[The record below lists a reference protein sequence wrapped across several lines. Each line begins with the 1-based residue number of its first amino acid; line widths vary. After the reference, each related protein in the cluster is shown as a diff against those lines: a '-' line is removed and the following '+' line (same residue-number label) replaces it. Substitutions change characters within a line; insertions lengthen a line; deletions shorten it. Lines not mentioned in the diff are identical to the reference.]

1 MSHYKSYP
9 EYKES
14 RITWIGEAPKHW
26 ELTRF
31 KYVSELNPK
40 KSTVT
45 TERNELCTFLPM
57 EKLKTDT
64 IILDETRVIDE
75 VYDGY
80 SYFADDDILIAK
92 VTPCFENKNIAVAKG
107 LVNGVGFGSTEIN
120 TIRAKANANNRF
132 LYYRLQ
138 EDQFLKIA
146 ISEMTGSGGLKRVPS
161 ELFQNFKIAIPSY
174 DEQALI
180 ATQIDKENQRIHT
193 LITKKTRFIELL
205 KEKRQALIAHA
216 VTKGLNP
223 NVKMKDSGVEWIG
236 EIPEHWEYKRLRH
249 VASFYNSNVDKKSY
263 DDQIEVLL
271 CNYTDVYY
279 NEFITTD
286 LDFMKATASVN
297 EISKFRLR
305 CGDIIITK
313 DSEDPRD
320 IGIPSLVLQDMPGVI
335 CGYHLTIIRTHQD
348 SLSGFLH
355 RSIQATS
362 TKAHFF
368 VESPGITRFGLGQDE
383 IGDIPVCVPP
393 EDECLKIVSF
403 INRQTTRI
411 DTLINKTQKSI
422 ELLKEH
428 RSAFITAAVTGQID
442 LRGEPA

>member
-1 MSHYKSYP
+1 MSHYKAYP

-161 ELFQNFKIAIPSY
+161 ELFQIFKFAIPSY
-174 DEQALI
+174 EEQALI
-180 ATQIDKENQRIHT
+180 AAQIDKENQRIHT

-205 KEKRQALIAHA
+205 KEKRQALITHA

-223 NVKMKDSGVEWIG
+223 NVHMKDSGVEWIG
-236 EIPEHWEYKRLRH
+236 KIPEHWEVKPFFSLLTELKRK
-249 VASFYNSNVDKKSY
+249 N
-263 DDQIEVLL
+263 
-271 CNYTDVYY
+271 T
-279 NEFITTD
+279 
-286 LDFMKATASVN
+286 
-297 EISKFRLR
+297 
-305 CGDIIITK
+305 G
-313 DSEDPRD
+313 
-320 IGIPSLVLQDMPGVI
+320 LVETNIL
-335 CGYHLTIIRTHQD
+335 
-348 SLSGFLH
+348 SLSYG
-355 RSIQATS
+355 RVI
-362 TKAHFF
+362 
-368 VESPGITRFGLGQDE
+368 
-383 IGDIPVCVPP
+383 
-393 EDECLKIVSF
+393 
-403 INRQTTRI
+403 
-411 DTLINKTQKSI
+411 QKSI
-422 ELLKEH
+422 NRNMGLVPESYETYQIVEQGEVVFRFTDLQNDKRSLRSALVQERGIISSAYMAVSLRNIDSNYFSWLMRSYDLCKVFYGMGGGVRQSLKFEDVRRLQVLVPPKEEQAEIAAHVDRQLAHNDSLVEKTERSINLLKER

-442 LRGEPA
+442 LRGESA